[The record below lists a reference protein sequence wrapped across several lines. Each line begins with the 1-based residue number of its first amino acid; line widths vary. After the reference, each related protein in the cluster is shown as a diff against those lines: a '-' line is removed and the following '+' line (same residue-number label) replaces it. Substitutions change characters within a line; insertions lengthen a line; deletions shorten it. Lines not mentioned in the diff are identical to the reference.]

1 MKSGIW
7 CPFLP
12 NSVKNV
18 PSRMCVQIS
27 SVPGIPV
34 GTLVD
39 FLSLPPQPCV
49 GGGRQGAECR
59 GPRMRA
65 GSRPSALRGLPL
77 LPASNRQCWSYASP
91 PGVSGPTGE
100 TFPVGPTD
108 TGGRG
113 CVFSLP
119 AVPVAPVTLCAEAA
133 VLSKIL
139 GHKSQKPD
147 PSSPERRN
155 GLVSSQV
162 LNVEGAGF
170 RRGWLQ
176 GPQVWPLSLCPPA
189 SVSGLCVL
197 VCWPPSPTAHLVTAP
212 EHPRLKNAAS
222 HQCFP
227 TEVQTETCWP
237 AQGTCH
243 PEPIILA
250 RSAQFSH
257 STVSDSL
264 RPHGLQH
271 ARLPCPSPT
280 PGACSNSC
288 PSSQ

>member
-1 MKSGIW
+1 MKS
-7 CPFLP
+7 PHLE
-12 NSVKNV
+12 
-18 PSRMCVQIS
+18 
-27 SVPGIPV
+27 
-34 GTLVD
+34 
-39 FLSLPPQPCV
+39 LSW
-49 GGGRQGAECR
+49 
-59 GPRMRA
+59 
-65 GSRPSALRGLPL
+65 ALLCAPLPL
-77 LPASNRQCWSYASP
+77 
-91 PGVSGPTGE
+91 T
-100 TFPVGPTD
+100 
-108 TGGRG
+108 
-113 CVFSLP
+113 
-119 AVPVAPVTLCAEAA
+119 
-133 VLSKIL
+133 
-139 GHKSQKPD
+139 
-147 PSSPERRN
+147 
-155 GLVSSQV
+155 
-162 LNVEGAGF
+162 